1 MLDSLG
7 PLPPFPDDALP
18 SRQEGWPEE
27 GLPWVAEARKSAPGL
42 NSLLR
47 WAFGIEASRVAFQTG
62 HPVWVRVHG
71 RNRRATREAVD
82 ETEIGAIANHLY
94 GSDGVA
100 RLQGGSDF
108 DVAYEIPVDRT
119 TRLRFRLNAT
129 PTRTSRHSGANI
141 VLRPIADMPA
151 SLTAQGVE
159 PAILD
164 ACRPRDGIVIV
175 SGSTGSGKSTL
186 IAGLTVAKLEDPD
199 SHCNIAEASAPVE
212 FLLERR
218 RYPSSTINQTEIPR
232 DLPSFEAFI
241 RGCMRREA
249 TDLIVGECRDSP
261 TMVAAV
267 NAAMTG
273 SLLTTTIHANDS
285 GLTMQ
290 RIESLLPE
298 AERRN
303 LVSAVAQAMRL
314 VVNQRLVPSTDGRRT
329 AIREFVV
336 FDAPL
341 RARFLQA
348 HPDEWVML
356 TRRATEEQGQSFAG
370 AIRAALE
377 EGRITEQTAARELRE
392 VA

>member
-7 PLPPFPDDALP
+7 PLTIAPDDLA
-18 SRQEGWPEE
+18 SAHDRWPDE
-27 GLPWVAEARKSAPGL
+27 GLSWVAEPRKSAPGL

-47 WAFGIEASRVAFQTG
+47 WAFSIDASRVAFQTG

-71 RNRRATREAVD
+71 RNRRATLEAVD
-82 ETEIGAIANHLY
+82 ESEISSIANHLY
-94 GSDGVA
+94 AADGSA

-151 SLTAQGVE
+151 SLAAQNVE
-159 PAILD
+159 QAILD
-164 ACRPRDGIVIV
+164 AYRPRDGIVAV

-186 IAGLTVAKLEDPD
+186 IAALTVAKLEDPD
-199 SHCNIAEASAPVE
+199 SHCNIAEAAAPVE

-218 RYPSSTINQTEIPR
+218 RYPSSTINQTEVPR

-241 RGCMRREA
+241 RGCMRREE
-249 TDLIVGECRDSP
+249 TDIIVGECRDSP
-261 TMVAAV
+261 TMTAAV

-273 SLLTTTIHANDS
+273 SLLTTTIHANDVA
-285 GLTMQ
+285 LTIQ
-290 RIESLLPE
+290 RMESLLPE

-303 LVSAVAQAMRL
+303 LVSAVAQALRL

-329 AIREFVV
+329 AIREFLV

-341 RARFLQA
+341 RTRLLQTR
-348 HPDEWVML
+348 PDEWGTL
-356 TRRATEEQGQSFAG
+356 TRRAIEEQGQSYAVS
-370 AIRAALE
+370 IRAALE
-377 EGRITEQTAARELRE
+377 AGRITEQTAAHEMREIG
-392 VA
+392 